1 MPRHRFKV
9 LDGRTRAGRVAA
21 QVRFALNQELG
32 GKPTPLQ
39 HEGIERI
46 VHLRLQ
52 IWHLEQDAAISGRLS
67 QQQQWAMVNLNN
79 AMSKAL
85 ELLPIRGAGIR
96 KTIAKAAAPGAP
108 AGTSA
113 LLAHLE
119 QMATGAAE

>member
-85 ELLPIRGAGIR
+85 ELLPIRGAGIH
-96 KTIAKAAAPGAP
+96 KTIAKVATPGAP